1 MKFKLL
7 LMAAACIGMV
17 ACSKDDAANPSADG
31 SKQIVLKVNLPTTRA
46 VSGSWLDDNGG
57 VTATNITVMD
67 VFFTNA
73 NGTVL
78 KHATLDDNT
87 YIDAVKTDGLRFV
100 GLDGVTAVYIATS
113 LTEEMRGVAKVQD
126 LKVLLQ
132 QQMHNMD
139 QDATIFAGCD
149 VDITPVEPDT
159 DNQIPTYENVDNQD
173 PTVPAA
179 GDQVYTA
186 EIVIRPIISRIE
198 WGNITVKDE
207 GQKDY
212 QQPDGSVYRVSW
224 SGYAPVITGVYQ
236 SNVYLIENIFGGTQ
250 ASALFATPSNW
261 ESIVNGAW
269 TDPSIQG
276 VDDWSAVNPALA
288 HTGYSGSSYGKLLP
302 DGYTPG
308 KQCVPFNFFVPFD
321 PESDAT
327 DNTQI
332 GDLDTAPAWHFQLY
346 YPQTGGYTITVQ
358 KKKAGEADSSF
369 VTVTDDKALSLTG
382 DFLFPANASHLAY
395 ANVVSLK
402 DEEGQDIVYR
412 PGMIYTADVEIAPYN
427 VTPGFNSSETY
438 NVIVKVKVADFATQ
452 AVTPEFDKN

>member
-1 MKFKLL
+1 
-7 LMAAACIGMV
+7 MAAACIGMV

-46 VSGSWLDDNGG
+46 VSGSWLGEDGA
-57 VTATNITVMD
+57 VQATAISSMD

-78 KHATLDDNT
+78 EHATLNDDAS
-87 YIDAVKTDGLRFV
+87 IKAVKGDGLRFV

-113 LTEEMRGVAKVQD
+113 LTEEMRGIAKVQD
-126 LKVLLQ
+126 LEVLLQ

-159 DNQIPTYENVDNQD
+159 DDEIPTYGNMDNQD

-198 WGNITVKDE
+198 WGSIKVLDRGSKE
-207 GQKDY
+207 YPQE
-212 QQPDGSVYRVSW
+212 DGNTYRVTW

-261 ESIVNGAW
+261 ESIANGAW
-269 TDPSIQG
+269 TDPSISG
-276 VDDWSAVNPALA
+276 ITDWSAVNPALA
-288 HTGYSGSSYGKLLP
+288 HTGYSGTEYTALLP
-302 DGYTPG
+302 GTYNPNT
-308 KQCVPFNFFVPFD
+308 QCVPFNFFVPFD
-321 PESDAT
+321 PKSDVMN
-327 DNTQI
+327 NTLQD
-332 GDLDTAPAWHFQLY
+332 GNLETKPVWHFQLY
-346 YPQTGGYTITVQ
+346 YPDTEDYTITVE
-358 KKKAGEADSSF
+358 KKVTGADDS
-369 VTVTDDKALSLTG
+369 TYIAVTDDEALSLTG

-412 PGMIYTADVEIAPYN
+412 PGMIYTADVQIAPYN
-427 VTPGFNSSETY
+427 VTPGFTSSETY
-438 NVIVKVKVADFATQ
+438 NVIVKVTVADFATQ